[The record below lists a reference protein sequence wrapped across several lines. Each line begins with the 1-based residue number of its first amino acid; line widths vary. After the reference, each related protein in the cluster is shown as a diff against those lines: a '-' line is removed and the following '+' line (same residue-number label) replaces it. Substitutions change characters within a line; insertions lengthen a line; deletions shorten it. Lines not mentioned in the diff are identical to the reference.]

1 MFHYRVHSTSVCQ
14 QSSFSREMGNADKR
28 SFSAGS
34 RASSLSKQLRLT
46 EQTKAP
52 PHQQSGNCMKNVAAV
67 SMSSKGQNC
76 PYPAA
81 VTTARGC
88 CRTEEKIHN
97 LFCGTPLTS
106 QQLQEQEH
114 HTSSRSFLFKFEA
127 HPSNAGI
134 SMLIKNQGLELNL
147 TTQQFYKCLGCME
160 EESGVLTR
168 PHEQSKL
175 QPLGNAVYFKNK
187 FLTSLFLN
195 YWSNH
200 WTKAKA
206 TKAFPL
212 TCRNAI
218 IH

>member
-1 MFHYRVHSTSVCQ
+1 
-14 QSSFSREMGNADKR
+14 MGNADKR

-52 PHQQSGNCMKNVAAV
+52 SRQQSGNCTRNVAAV

-81 VTTARGC
+81 VTIARGC
-88 CRTEEKIHN
+88 CRTEEKILN
-97 LFCGTPLTS
+97 LFCGTPLAS

-127 HPSNAGI
+127 HPSSAGI
-134 SMLIKNQGLELNL
+134 STLIENQDLELNL
-147 TTQQFYKCLGCME
+147 MTHPFYKCLGCVE

-168 PHEQSKL
+168 PHEQSNP

-187 FLTSLFLN
+187 ILTSF
-195 YWSNH
+195 
-200 WTKAKA
+200 
-206 TKAFPL
+206 F
-212 TCRNAI
+212 
-218 IH
+218 